1 MFQVTLRGSHYEIGK
16 QYGMLLKNIGMEYSK
31 PTDVAIRF
39 AAKVEQEIINFV
51 PELIEEI
58 HGIADGS
65 GFDFEI
71 VRTYALTVGRIPA
84 CTIFAIPGQYS
95 VDGHPI
101 FARNYDA
108 TPAFQDFTLYRTY
121 PKKHLAHMG
130 CCFDMLVGRE
140 DGLNEA
146 GVAIAV
152 AGVHG
157 LYTDKPGVWDHIPIR
172 AVLDHCTS
180 VDQAVVLLKR
190 FPHFWTKNFLVAD
203 AKGHIAI
210 VEAAN
215 QRISVHHP
223 QNEIG
228 VITNHFVSSSMQPFN
243 NPNRTMPKTHDR
255 LQIIKDWFQ
264 QQTNVIQTSQIKN
277 ILKNPETGICSNNLE
292 TSTQKGFLTIWSWI
306 AKLGKRSFEMATGA
320 PITPSSRFKSY
331 SF

>member
-1 MFQVTLRGSHYEIGK
+1 MFQVTLRGSHYEIGR
-16 QYGMLLKNIGMEYSK
+16 QYGMLLKNKGRTYPR

-39 AAKVEQEIINFV
+39 AAKVEQEITNLV

-58 HGIADGS
+58 QGITDGS
-65 GFDFEI
+65 GLDFEI
-71 VRTYALTVGRIPA
+71 IRTFALTMGRSPA
-84 CTIFAIPGQYS
+84 CTILAIPGQYT
-95 VDGHPI
+95 VDGHSI

-130 CCFDMLVGRE
+130 CSFDMFVGRE

-157 LYTDKPGVWDHIPIR
+157 LYTDAPGVWDHIPLR

-180 VDQAVVLLKR
+180 VDQAVALLKQ

-203 AKGHIAI
+203 TKGQIAI
-210 VEAAN
+210 VEAAQ
-215 QRISVHHP
+215 QRISVHYP

-228 VITNHFVSSSMQPFN
+228 AITNHFVSSSMQPFN
-243 NPNRTMPKTHDR
+243 DPNRTMPQTHQR
-255 LQIIKDWFQ
+255 LQILKDWFQ
-264 QQTNVIQTSQIKN
+264 QQTNVIKISQIKH
-277 ILKNPETGICSNNLE
+277 ILKNSKTGICSSTLE

-306 AKLGKRSFEMATGA
+306 AKLGNRSFEMTTGT
-320 PITPSSRFKSY
+320 PIISSSRYKSY

>member
-1 MFQVTLRGSHYEIGK
+1 MFQITLRGSHYEIGR
-16 QYGMLLKNIGMEYSK
+16 QYGMLLKNKGIEYQR

-39 AAKVEQEIINFV
+39 AAKVEQKVANLV

-58 HGIADGS
+58 QGITDGS

-71 VRTYALTVGRIPA
+71 IRTFALTVGRSPT
-84 CTIFAIPGQYS
+84 CTILAIPGQYT
-95 VDGHPI
+95 VDGRPI

-130 CCFDMLVGRE
+130 CCFDMIVGRE

-157 LYTDKPGVWDHIPIR
+157 LYTDAPGVWDHIPLR

-180 VDQAVVLLKR
+180 VDQAVALLKQ

-203 AKGHIAI
+203 TKGHIAI
-210 VEAAN
+210 VEAAQ
-215 QRISVHHP
+215 QRISVHYP

-228 VITNHFVSSSMQPFN
+228 AITNHFVSSSMQPFN
-243 NPNRTMPKTHDR
+243 DPNRTMPQTYHR
-255 LQIIKDWFQ
+255 LQILKDWFQ
-264 QQTNVIQTSQIKN
+264 QQTNVIKISQIKR
-277 ILKNPETGICSNNLE
+277 ILKNPKTGICSNNLE
-292 TSTQKGFLTIWSWI
+292 TSTQKGFLTIWSWL
-306 AKLGKRSFEMATGA
+306 AKLDNRSFEMATGT
-320 PITPSSRFKSY
+320 PITPSSRYKSY